1 MNHRMLVLAIM
12 VIALALTSGCTRTT
26 DPYEPIP
33 DVLSLSQ
40 TESNIIALT
49 AMDHFDLTPEQR
61 EKLNALMKKHQ
72 EAVQALIEE
81 HKKGNI
87 SREELHARIQALE
100 KELEEQIKLILTPEQ
115 YEKWKQHQEHM
126 RQSGGLPYPL
136 MMPLDHLIRI
146 LELDERQA
154 QQARAIVEQALQE
167 MRTAVQTIA
176 DRKRL
181 HEVIAEI
188 VKRTET
194 QFRAILSDAQ
204 KLKYDQ
210 LKRPQPLSLPYPLPF
225 PLEHLVRA
233 LALTPS
239 QVEQTKAIIDS
250 ASAQIRSAVQTITD
264 RTELSRVIEQI
275 LKNADAAFQN
285 ILTEEQKLVYARM
298 KIPQPAISVPY
309 PLILPLEHLV
319 RILALTSE
327 QTELAKAIV
336 ENALKE
342 MRAAAE
348 SVKNK
353 DELRQVFETIMK
365 RADAQFRALLTAEQ
379 VVKYDQL
386 KKPSHQPKYPYPL
399 ILPLETL
406 ARELSLSR
414 DQVQKAN
421 AIVEVAMRDIRQAV
435 DTIRDKDEL
444 QKVLEQIMM
453 RTDLQFTSILTP
465 EQTIKYEAIKK
476 KVRGSGG

>member
-1 MNHRMLVLAIM
+1 MNHRTLVLAIM

-26 DPYEPIP
+26 DPYEPTSDI
-33 DVLSLSQ
+33 LSLSQ

-72 EAVQALIEE
+72 EAVQVLIEE

-115 YEKWKQHQEHM
+115 FEKWKQHQEHI
-126 RQSGGLPYPL
+126 RQFGGLPYPL
-136 MMPLDHLIRI
+136 LMPLEHLARI
-146 LELDERQA
+146 LELDERQV
-154 QQARAIVEQALQE
+154 QQARAIVEKALEE

-188 VKRTET
+188 VKRAEA
-194 QFRAILSDAQ
+194 QFRSILTDAQ
-204 KLKYDQ
+204 KAKYDQ
-210 LKRPQPLSLPYPLPF
+210 LKRPQPVSLPYPLPF
-225 PLEHLVRA
+225 PLEHLTRA
-233 LALTPS
+233 LSLTPA
-239 QVEQTKAIIDS
+239 QVDQAKAIIDS
-250 ASAQIRSAVQTITD
+250 ASAEIRNAFQTITD
-264 RTELSRVIEQI
+264 KSELSRVIEQI
-275 LKNADAAFQN
+275 LKNTDAAFQN
-285 ILTEEQKLVYARM
+285 ILTEQQRLVYARM
-298 KIPQPAISVPY
+298 KNPQPAISIPY

-336 ENALKE
+336 EDALKE

-353 DELRQVFETIMK
+353 DELRAMFEAIMK
-365 RADAQFRALLTAEQ
+365 RADSRFRALLTAEQ
-379 VVKYDQL
+379 AAKYDQL
-386 KKPSHQPKYPYPL
+386 KKPSHQPRYPYPL

-406 ARELSLSR
+406 ARELALTR
-414 DQVQKAN
+414 DQVQKAS
-421 AIVEVAMRDIRQAV
+421 AIVETAMREIRQAV
-435 DTIRDKDEL
+435 DTINDKNEL

-453 RTDLQFTSILTP
+453 RTDAQFTSILTS
-465 EQTIKYEAIKK
+465 EQIIKYEAIKK
-476 KVRGSGG
+476 KVRVSGG